1 MSHPTAAC
9 VRGSSR
15 DSALPVNGPLGARF
29 NGKAEPRAHSRPLP
43 QTLALLAFLS
53 VSPTVR
59 LSALQCA
66 DGSPPPC
73 RATPHT
79 PRFPPPYSVAVQYFD
94 NLSADTAAA
103 YLSDGLAEAL
113 IVRLGRVD
121 RLVVASRTAVQ
132 RFRGRPEEDARVR
145 GRTLNVAHLVTGSV
159 RQAGGRIRVTAELV
173 RARDGRRMWGEQYE
187 RPAREVVEL
196 EEDVATAVAIA
207 VVGRLLP
214 AERAA
219 LATAPTR
226 ESRAYDHYL
235 RGNHVIAERSP
246 ASVAQ
251 AIAEYEAAV
260 RLDPRFTE
268 ALARLSWAYGIFY
281 EHGWVYEGLTQQEV
295 LALASSAADRAVAQD
310 SANSEAWHARAEMLS
325 YAYPQ
330 TLDSAIR
337 AYQRALTL
345 NQRNAQ
351 AMHDYALMLQ
361 WVGDDSGAIAGY
373 HRTLALEPDRPVTLT
388 NLARISYA
396 QRRYGEAL
404 RWLDSAL
411 TLDPGF
417 LFAHSLRARVHL
429 SLGDLESARRDAE
442 TAARHGLGVPTE
454 VYSTQA
460 LLSAR
465 MGDTAVARRWAEQLL
480 TEVRDREHP
489 TSEEGL
495 GMGVALVA
503 LGDTAEALSFL
514 DRVRP
519 RDGLLSFQLR
529 LPEFD
534 PVRSSAR
541 FRRLVQESR
550 PQATIR

>member
-1 MSHPTAAC
+1 MSTERSTSWSVCAPGAPICPSTCASRNSTLC
-9 VRGSSR
+9 VHTPASSTWSRSRGRRERRSEPSDCCFGRGSSR

-79 PRFPPPYSVAVQYFD
+79 PRFPPPYSVAVLYFD

-173 RARDGRRMWGEQYE
+173 RARDGRRMWGEQYD

-345 NQRNAQ
+345 
-351 AMHDYALMLQ
+351 
-361 WVGDDSGAIAGY
+361 
-373 HRTLALEPDRPVTLT
+373 
-388 NLARISYA
+388 
-396 QRRYGEAL
+396 
-404 RWLDSAL
+404 
-411 TLDPGF
+411 DPGF

-541 FRRLVQESR
+541 FRRLVEESR
-550 PQATIR
+550 PQATTR